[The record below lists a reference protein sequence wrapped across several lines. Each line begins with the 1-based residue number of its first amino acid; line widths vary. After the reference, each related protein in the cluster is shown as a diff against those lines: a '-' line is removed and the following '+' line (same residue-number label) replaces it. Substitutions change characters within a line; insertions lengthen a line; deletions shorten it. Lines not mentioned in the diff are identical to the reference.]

1 MSDLKKITFLLLI
14 TVLLCCNTKGQSS
27 PGNQKITITNF
38 KVDEKDN
45 QLIISWATDGAV
57 ATNYWRVQSSTD
69 GRNFST
75 FAIVL
80 GPDPRQQGD
89 NYQYKGN
96 RVGRKEN
103 KNYYRLCAIVD
114 DGKEIINEII
124 AQAK

>member
-1 MSDLKKITFLLLI
+1 MSDLKKITLLLLI
-14 TVLLCCNTKGQSS
+14 TVLFCCNTKGQQS
-27 PGNQKITITNF
+27 PGDQKIIITNS
-38 KVDEKDN
+38 KIDEKDN
-45 QLIISWATDGAV
+45 QLTISWTTDGTV

-89 NYQYKGN
+89 NYQYKGP
-96 RVGRKEN
+96 RVGKKEI